1 MTAPNALALCTRA
14 LLKIGA
20 APVTSLEDGT
30 AEAEVAANLYPGARD
45 ALLSCH
51 PWSFATGQ
59 TSLGRLE
66 AAPLSGFARAFQLPA
81 DLLRAIQIVPRAPF
95 RVQEGRL
102 LTDAGD
108 VTLTYVFRPA
118 ESEWPPIF
126 AAALVARLAA
136 EFCVPLTE
144 SASRAETLYRL
155 AEAELR
161 TAKLADGQGQTPRAI
176 TSFPLLDVRG

>member
-1 MTAPNALALCTRA
+1 MALTALALCTRA

-30 AEAEVAANLYPGARD
+30 AEAEVAANLYPGTRD

-59 TSLGRLE
+59 AALNRLE
-66 AAPLSGFARAFQLPA
+66 AVPLSGFARAFRLPA
-81 DLLRAIQIVPRAPF
+81 DLLRAVHAEPRAPF
-95 RVQEGRL
+95 RIQEGRL
-102 LTDAGD
+102 LTDAPA
-108 VTLTYVFRPA
+108 VTLTYVFRAA
-118 ESEWPPIF
+118 EPEWPPSF

-144 SASRAETLYRL
+144 SASRAEALYRL

-161 TAKLADGQGQTPRAI
+161 VAKLADGQGQTPRAI
-176 TSFPLLDVRG
+176 THFPLLDVRG